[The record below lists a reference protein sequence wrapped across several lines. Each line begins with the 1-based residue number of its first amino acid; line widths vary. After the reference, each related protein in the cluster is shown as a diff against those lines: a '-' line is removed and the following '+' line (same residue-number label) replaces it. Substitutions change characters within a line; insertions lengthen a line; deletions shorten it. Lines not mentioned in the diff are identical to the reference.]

1 MPTAA
6 VITVSDGVIAGTRQ
20 DTGGPAV
27 IELLEKSGFTV
38 VRREVVPDERTYLE
52 NTLMKMCDTA
62 ELVVTTGGT
71 GLAPR
76 DVTPEATL
84 AICDRMVPGLAELM
98 RTEGLKS
105 TQFAPLSRS
114 ACGTRGRS
122 LIINLPGNP
131 KGAVDSLQAI
141 LHLVP
146 HALDLLAGKTVHKL
160 DDKQIADKL

>member
-6 VITVSDGVIAGTRQ
+6 VITVSDGVVAGTRQ

-27 IELLEKSGFTV
+27 IELLEKNGFTV
-38 VRREVVPDERTYLE
+38 VKREVVPDERTYIE

-84 AICDRMVPGLAELM
+84 AVCDRTVPGLAELM
-98 RTEGLKS
+98 RTEGLKT

-114 ACGTRGRS
+114 VCGTRGRS
-122 LIINLPGNP
+122 LILNLPGNP
-131 KGAVDSLQAI
+131 KGAVESLQAV
-141 LHLVP
+141 LHLIP
-146 HALDLLAGKTVHKL
+146 HALDLLAGKTAHK
-160 DDKQIADKL
+160 